1 MDAAPTGPP
10 ATSRSSRSKAPA
22 DLDRLKAQHSK
33 GKTTRELGQ
42 EYGVAHTTIQRWL
55 DQHAQQ
61 QRGVQQYKANRAD
74 ILARVQSKSIMLQ
87 EELIEDLLRDRLSGA
102 LKAHQKTGLLIALN
116 TIHGTLYDKERLETG
131 QSTQNHSIVAKM
143 LSSAVSDI
151 YKPLTNKESVVP
163 APQQGAGSSEAGQVA
178 PQTAV
183 DSEAGQGG
191 VRGEIADVSMPS
203 APTQL
208 VW

>member
-10 ATSRSSRSKAPA
+10 ASTRSIRSKAPA
-22 DLDRLKAQHSK
+22 DLDKLKAQHTK

-87 EELIEDLLRDRLSGA
+87 EELIDDLLGDRLSGA
-102 LKAHQKTGLLIALN
+102 LKPHQKTGLLIALN

-151 YKPLTNKESVVP
+151 YKPLKDKASGVT
-163 APQQGAGSSEAGQVA
+163 APQEGAGSQA
-178 PQTAV
+178 
-183 DSEAGQGG
+183 DSEASPAPADLEAGG
-191 VRGEIADVSMPS
+191 PGGRGEI
-203 APTQL
+203 
-208 VW
+208 